1 MSGQKSILNFLKPV
15 SSVKRPLCEGNNANF
30 GKSEEP
36 LEKKVKSNVNEVGD
50 KPAVRK
56 EWPNEIIAKIKL
68 TSRRYQ
74 ALHMSIGHSWFRAL
88 EPEFK
93 KDYFMKLS
101 RFLVQE
107 RSQKRIF
114 PPEEHVWTWTQ
125 RCDISDIKV
134 VILGQDP
141 YHNPGQAHGLCFSV
155 PAGIPPPPS
164 LVNMYHELETDIP
177 GFVRPNH
184 GCLDGWAEQGV
195 LLLNAC
201 LTVQCNA
208 ANSHRDQGWEQ
219 LTDAVIRTLSARN
232 HSLVFLLWGAYAQKK
247 AVIVDKK
254 KHHLLKAPHPS
265 PLSAHRGFFGCKHFS
280 SCNRLL
286 KEAGKKP
293 IDWNYLPLPGEN
305 TKKGVSQE
313 CSNNSSQSPSNDS
326 SQVSEEDKL

>member
-141 YHNPGQAHGLCFSV
+141 YHNPGQAHG
-155 PAGIPPPPS
+155 
-164 LVNMYHELETDIP
+164 
-177 GFVRPNH
+177 
-184 GCLDGWAEQGV
+184 V

-247 AVIVDKK
+247 AVIVDK
-254 KHHLLKAPHPS
+254 S
-265 PLSAHRGFFGCKHFS
+265 
-280 SCNRLL
+280 
-286 KEAGKKP
+286 
-293 IDWNYLPLPGEN
+293 
-305 TKKGVSQE
+305 
-313 CSNNSSQSPSNDS
+313 
-326 SQVSEEDKL
+326 